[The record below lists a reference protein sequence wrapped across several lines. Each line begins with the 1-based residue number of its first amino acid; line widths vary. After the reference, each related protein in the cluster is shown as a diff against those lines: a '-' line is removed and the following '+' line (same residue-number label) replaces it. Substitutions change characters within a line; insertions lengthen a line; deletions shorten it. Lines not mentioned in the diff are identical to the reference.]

1 MRITHI
7 HIEHF
12 RSIKLL
18 DFEPGPYCVLVG
30 ENNAGKSNILKALN
44 LLLGET
50 WPSDRSFSEEDFFDQ
65 DTSKEIVIRLRFD
78 SFIEEARNN
87 YTMQVG
93 GLELRCKAYKRR
105 VKDKPAGTLSVDFVC
120 IDPRG
125 RELKYPPQPLR
136 KETKPEGFWPVLRV
150 SSALR
155 EQVASMIYV
164 GVLREYDR
172 HAPGSRWSVL
182 RRLFNEVN
190 TEFLSDRTK
199 LKITQPDGQKIEL
212 TRREAFEAS
221 VRDAYQ
227 YLRTESFREIERL
240 LAANAVEQMGL
251 DKTTDKVELHFE
263 GHDPTNAYK
272 ALQLYVD
279 QLGIRSPASEVGA
292 GLQSAIVVAIFRTYE
307 ELRKEGAIFALEEP
321 EVFLHPQKARYF
333 ATVLR
338 SLAERGNQVFIT
350 THSPIFVQ
358 IDQPENLALVRR
370 TQADGTMV
378 RQAAKIDFAPD
389 DRRALRLLTEF
400 DTQRNEL
407 FFARRVL
414 LVEGNTEKLLLPLVF
429 QLLGTDIN
437 REGVSVIECGGKTK
451 IPLFAR
457 AAKAMDIPFVVLAD
471 HDIQAIQ
478 DGWSETRRARQEER
492 NRDHERWNRELLQ
505 EVGDDRIF
513 WLDPALE
520 DVLGLPREESQKIDR
535 ALQWGL
541 NLTRDGI
548 PTSLRAPIERLLA
561 I

>member
-172 HAPGSRWSVL
+172 HAPGS
-182 RRLFNEVN
+182 
-190 TEFLSDRTK
+190 
-199 LKITQPDGQKIEL
+199 
-212 TRREAFEAS
+212 
-221 VRDAYQ
+221 
-227 YLRTESFREIERL
+227 
-240 LAANAVEQMGL
+240 
-251 DKTTDKVELHFE
+251 
-263 GHDPTNAYK
+263 
-272 ALQLYVD
+272 
-279 QLGIRSPASEVGA
+279 
-292 GLQSAIVVAIFRTYE
+292 
-307 ELRKEGAIFALEEP
+307 
-321 EVFLHPQKARYF
+321 
-333 ATVLR
+333 
-338 SLAERGNQVFIT
+338 
-350 THSPIFVQ
+350 
-358 IDQPENLALVRR
+358 
-370 TQADGTMV
+370 
-378 RQAAKIDFAPD
+378 
-389 DRRALRLLTEF
+389 
-400 DTQRNEL
+400 
-407 FFARRVL
+407 
-414 LVEGNTEKLLLPLVF
+414 
-429 QLLGTDIN
+429 
-437 REGVSVIECGGKTK
+437 
-451 IPLFAR
+451 
-457 AAKAMDIPFVVLAD
+457 
-471 HDIQAIQ
+471 
-478 DGWSETRRARQEER
+478 
-492 NRDHERWNRELLQ
+492 
-505 EVGDDRIF
+505 
-513 WLDPALE
+513 
-520 DVLGLPREESQKIDR
+520 
-535 ALQWGL
+535 
-541 NLTRDGI
+541 
-548 PTSLRAPIERLLA
+548 
-561 I
+561 